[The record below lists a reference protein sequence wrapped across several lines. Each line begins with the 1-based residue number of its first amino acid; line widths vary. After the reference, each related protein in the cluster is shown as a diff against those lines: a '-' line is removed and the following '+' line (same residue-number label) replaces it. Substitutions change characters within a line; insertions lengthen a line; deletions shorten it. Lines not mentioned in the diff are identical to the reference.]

1 MIGID
6 IKRKQILLASLLFT
20 WIVIVVTIHYI
31 ADQGRISSMGG
42 VISYL
47 SKYDTLAHFMVVGLL
62 GFFVSMVSKK
72 QVNIGAFAIPR
83 LIIILIIAV
92 CIEETTQL
100 FRIHRGFSFSDML
113 ANVLGILSFNFLADL
128 IKTKYFYQ
136 ADEIKLKS

>member
-47 SKYDTLAHFMVVGLL
+47 SKYDTLAHFMLVGPL

-72 QVNIGAFAIPR
+72 QVNIGAFAIP
-83 LIIILIIAV
+83 
-92 CIEETTQL
+92 ENY
-100 FRIHRGFSFSDML
+100 G
-113 ANVLGILSFNFLADL
+113 ANL
-128 IKTKYFYQ
+128 
-136 ADEIKLKS
+136 KLLCLPKMT